1 VGILIL
7 ETSTEK
13 LLKDIFQPE
22 MRNINIVRQ
31 SLYFDSDVHKV
42 LYTLTLLANS
52 ILPPP
57 PLPVLPVTEDN
68 NPKIGFI

>member
-1 VGILIL
+1 MTISYLV
-7 ETSTEK
+7 
-13 LLKDIFQPE
+13 LLKTIDTQYCIDFVWKTFY
-22 MRNINIVRQ
+22 IVRQ
-31 SLYFDSDVHKV
+31 SLYLDCNVHKV